1 MAFDSKPTKTKK
13 QLKEEKKEFPSLIDD
28 EPSLLDEPKEES
40 KNDAGLPLGGGGRK
54 GKRKGK
60 NKDQGE
66 TIKLG
71 FF

>member
-40 KNDAGLPLGGGGRK
+40 KNDAGGGGRK